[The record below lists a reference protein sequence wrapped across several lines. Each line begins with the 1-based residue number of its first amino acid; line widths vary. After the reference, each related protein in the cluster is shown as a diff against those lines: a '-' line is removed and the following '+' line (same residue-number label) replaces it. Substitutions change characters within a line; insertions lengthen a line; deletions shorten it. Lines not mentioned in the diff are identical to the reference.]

1 MCYTMARRDFSCAM
15 TCRGPRFT
23 LIELL
28 VVIAIIAILAAMLLP
43 ALNRARVV
51 AKQNGCLNNMKQI
64 TTAATGYATDHND
77 NMVFAIYGTR
87 WTPVWSWRNLLG
99 PYLGMPEL
107 LNAGTDDSKY
117 YSPKIYECPGI
128 PPEKYTELGWTRV
141 GNTYGGYGI
150 NHSTDGDESTGFK
163 VMIAGYFQ
171 NITGKTSRFRFPS
184 QLFHFTD
191 SYWEL
196 QRFVLTGINDVS
208 IDGVYKMPNPHG
220 ENRVIGWLD
229 GHASTLRGYL
239 PTFDWSSPRAKRF
252 YLGY

>member
-1 MCYTMARRDFSCAM
+1 MCYTMAKRDFSSGM
-15 TCRGPRFT
+15 TSRGFRFT

-43 ALNRARVV
+43 ALSRARVV

-64 TTAATGYATDHND
+64 TTAAIGYATDHND
-77 NMVFAIYGTR
+77 NMVFAIYGTK

-150 NHSTDGDESTGFK
+150 NHSSDGDESTGFK

-171 NITGKTSRFRFPS
+171 NVTGKTSRFRHPS

-196 QRFVLTGINDVS
+196 QRTHLTGINDIYCS
-208 IDGVYKMPNPHG
+208 NYKLAIPHG

-229 GHASTLRGYL
+229 GHASSLRGYL
-239 PTFDWSSPRAKRF
+239 PTFDWNSPYAKRF

>member
-1 MCYTMARRDFSCAM
+1 MCYTMAKRDFSSGM
-15 TCRGPRFT
+15 TSRGFRFT

-43 ALNRARVV
+43 ALSRARVV

-64 TTAATGYATDHND
+64 TTAAIGYATDHND
-77 NMVFAIYGTR
+77 NMVFAIYGTK

-150 NHSTDGDESTGFK
+150 NHSSDGDESTGFK

-171 NITGKTSRFRFPS
+171 NVTGKTSRFRHPS

-196 QRFVLTGINDVS
+196 QRTQLTGINDIYCS
-208 IDGVYKMPNPHG
+208 NYKLAIPHG

-229 GHASTLRGYL
+229 GHASSLRGYL
-239 PTFDWSSPRAKRF
+239 PTFDWNSPYAKRF

>member
-1 MCYTMARRDFSCAM
+1 MCYTMAKRDFSSGM
-15 TCRGPRFT
+15 TSRGFRFT

-43 ALNRARVV
+43 ALSRARVV

-64 TTAATGYATDHND
+64 TTAAIGYATDHND
-77 NMVFAIYGTR
+77 NMVFAIYGTK

-150 NHSTDGDESTGFK
+150 NHSSDGDESTGFK

-171 NITGKTSRFRFPS
+171 NVTGKTSRFRHPS

-196 QRFVLTGINDVS
+196 QRIHLTGINDIYCS
-208 IDGVYKMPNPHG
+208 NYKLAIPHG

-229 GHASTLRGYL
+229 GHASSLRGYL
-239 PTFDWSSPRAKRF
+239 PTFDWNSPYAKRF

>member
-150 NHSTDGDESTGFK
+150 NNSTDGDESTGFK

-171 NITGKTSRFRFPS
+171 NVTGKTSRFRHPS